1 MNDKYNYS
9 YIYIFILALIY
20 YIIAN
25 YETNVLISLIIIIII
40 GYFFY
45 LKTENDLKNNKSKE
59 NNISDKINKN
69 IENIEYF
76 NSINPNINKIPKK
89 FKYLLNDKILTEI
102 ILNINFINKFN
113 KTLYVDILI
122 NFDKLMKIY
131 IYILSNL
138 YDPKIYISSYIETR
152 NIIIK
157 LLESTKLNV
166 PLISKY
172 GIIFNLH
179 NRIDKNILLFKIRTW
194 KLNTIIINYAKYEKK
209 IEIEDNEF
217 RPYNL

>member
-1 MNDKYNYS
+1 M
-9 YIYIFILALIY
+9 
-20 YIIAN
+20 
-25 YETNVLISLIIIIII
+25 
-40 GYFFY
+40 
-45 LKTENDLKNNKSKE
+45 
-59 NNISDKINKN
+59 
-69 IENIEYF
+69 
-76 NSINPNINKIPKK
+76 
-89 FKYLLNDKILTEI
+89 TEI

-122 NFDKLMKIY
+122 NFDNLMKIY